1 MTHPFMR
8 RAASVL
14 LGVLAL
20 GWGFVALV
28 VTPLQSDVEQLRREL
43 PVREARLRTL
53 EVLDRDQARLSR
65 LMASASSRLTGS
77 ELPSLLST
85 IEGVVK
91 RLGLSERAISM
102 RPVPVTQTVRN
113 TTEEKLEIRFV
124 SLGMRNM
131 VDFIDAVEAL
141 ALNVKIE
148 SLLIKKTGTTA
159 TMNLVISSLV
169 FGSGKR

>member
-1 MTHPFMR
+1 MTRTSVR
-8 RAASVL
+8 RGASVIV
-14 LGVLAL
+14 GIAAL
-20 GWGFVALV
+20 VWAVMALV
-28 VTPLQSDVEQLRREL
+28 VTPLSDDVERLRREL

-65 LMASASSRLTGS
+65 LMASASNRATGG

-102 RPVPVTQTVRN
+102 RPVPVSQTVRN

-141 ALNVKIE
+141 AMNVKIE